1 MLVCKDI
8 EGRKEKKEVKKKK
21 LLVAGISGWVPGWN
35 QDELGQRFI
44 FPLALYTPVHL
55 IL

>member
-21 LLVAGISGWVPGWN
+21 VACCGDLWMGARVEPG
-35 QDELGQRFI
+35 
-44 FPLALYTPVHL
+44 
-55 IL
+55 